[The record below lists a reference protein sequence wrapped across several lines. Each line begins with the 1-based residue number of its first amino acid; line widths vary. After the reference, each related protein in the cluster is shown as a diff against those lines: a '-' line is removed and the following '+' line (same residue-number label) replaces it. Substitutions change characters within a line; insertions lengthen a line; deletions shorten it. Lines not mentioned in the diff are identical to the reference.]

1 MKDNF
6 FYLVL
11 IIITLFLFR
20 VIPHPPNVSPIIAFG
35 VVSPIFFKN
44 KINCIFIL
52 LISMFLSDIILGFHS
67 YQIIIYL
74 TLATIILFSSSNQN
88 FIKITITGITASI
101 WFFLVTNFSV
111 WLMWDYYPK
120 NIEGLI
126 SCYILAI
133 PFFQNTILSTLFFTW
148 LVYLTR
154 NLIGNYNEKIVAYS
168 NYLYLQ
174 FKQLYR

>member
-1 MKDNF
+1 MKKF
-6 FYLVL
+6 L
-11 IIITLFLFR
+11 IML
-20 VIPHPPNVSPIIAFG
+20 P
-35 VVSPIFFKN
+35 
-44 KINCIFIL
+44 L
-52 LISMFLSDIILGFHS
+52 LASCK
-67 YQIIIYL
+67 
-74 TLATIILFSSSNQN
+74 ANQN
-88 FIKITITGITASI
+88 FIKISITGITASI

-111 WLMWDYYPK
+111 WLIWDYYPK

-126 SCYILAI
+126 SCYLLAI
-133 PFFQNTILSTLFFTW
+133 PFFQNTLLSTLFFTW